1 MSSSDLQHIVA
12 FVCSWQRITHN
23 ILHIIMT
30 IFGRGSIAANF
41 PVGAASPPRP
51 TSETFN
57 GVLLLAVPL
66 PAGEYF
72 PNPDFPDVEQSKWR
86 DGESWTKHTPMIGL
100 QSCLMIRL

>member
-1 MSSSDLQHIVA
+1 MTSSDLQHIVA

-41 PVGAASPPRP
+41 PVEAAPPRP

-57 GVLLLAVPL
+57 GVLLLLAVPL

-72 PNPDFPDVEQSKWR
+72 PNPDFPDVEQSRAEQVAGW
-86 DGESWTKHTPMIGL
+86 
-100 QSCLMIRL
+100 